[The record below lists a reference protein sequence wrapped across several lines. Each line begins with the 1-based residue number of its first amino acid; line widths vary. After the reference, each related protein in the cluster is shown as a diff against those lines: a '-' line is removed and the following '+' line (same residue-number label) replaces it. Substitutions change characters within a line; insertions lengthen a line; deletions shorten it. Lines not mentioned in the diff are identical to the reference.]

1 MFSHSSLRSPISRYR
16 LVKMSVSLHVCCYN
30 KLNLNGMGFIRRQL
44 SMLFQWAVGVEY
56 DSLINLYNKL
66 LQYSLNSRLSLEKVP
81 TLGSVQT

>member
-1 MFSHSSLRSPISRYR
+1 
-16 LVKMSVSLHVCCYN
+16 
-30 KLNLNGMGFIRRQL
+30 
-44 SMLFQWAVGVEY
+44 MLFQWAVGVEY